1 MPRQQFSFNN
11 PYYTSSDQGTKNYP
25 PFGGQ
30 LPSLFTIV
38 FVSGLIIFIM
48 ILLGREAFNWYI
60 KHNAMIEEL
69 GQIQKE
75 VRNTNVILWEI
86 EKQLK
91 DWKKDVKEEDR
102 RKKM

>member
-1 MPRQQFSFNN
+1 
-11 PYYTSSDQGTKNYP
+11 
-25 PFGGQ
+25 
-30 LPSLFTIV
+30 
-38 FVSGLIIFIM
+38 M

-86 EKQLK
+86 EK
-91 DWKKDVKEEDR
+91 
-102 RKKM
+102 